1 MRLSFCFLY
10 SGEQHSQTRTQTK
23 KRWGPALWLWK
34 GLVAPAGAK
43 LRKQQSKIRPHKE
56 KKKRQSQHETHKATN
71 KKAAC
76 RKRNS
81 RTAIPHS
88 KPNHWRASNLH
99 AALTENSRPLA
110 GGYASVNRFAR
121 NGGRSQ
127 TNRYPQNIEFHLA
140 CGSADI
146 G

>member
-1 MRLSFCFLY
+1 MRFSFCFLY
-10 SGEQHSQTRTQTK
+10 SSAQYHQTRTQTK
-23 KRWGPALWLWK
+23 KRWGPALGLWQ

-43 LRKQQSKIRPHKE
+43 LRKPQFKIRSHKK
-56 KKKRQSQHETHKATN
+56 KKKRQYKHGTHR
-71 KKAAC
+71 AANPKS
-76 RKRNS
+76 RMQKRNN
-81 RTAIPHS
+81 RPDIPHS
-88 KPNHWRASNLH
+88 KPNHWRASILH

-110 GGYASVNRFAR
+110 GGYESVNRFAR